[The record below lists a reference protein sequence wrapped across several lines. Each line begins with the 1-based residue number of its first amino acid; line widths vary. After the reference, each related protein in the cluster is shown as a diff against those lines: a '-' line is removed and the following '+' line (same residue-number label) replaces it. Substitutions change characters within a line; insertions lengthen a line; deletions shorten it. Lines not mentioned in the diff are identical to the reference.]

1 MEELGKKSQ
10 DFHFK
15 VGSAI
20 KLEDKDLVVLIGE
33 KASWMAPA
41 LIENGYQ
48 EKVMVLGDI
57 EDAIPLV
64 EDFEGVVLFKG
75 SRINQLEKLL
85 PPWAVDDDSDGN
97 NEKC

>member
-10 DFHFK
+10 DLHFK

-20 KLEDKDLVVLIGE
+20 KLEDKDLVILIGE

-48 EKVMVLGDI
+48 EKG
-57 EDAIPLV
+57 
-64 EDFEGVVLFKG
+64 LFIDK
-75 SRINQLEKLL
+75 INF
-85 PPWAVDDDSDGN
+85 
-97 NEKC
+97 

>member
-1 MEELGKKSQ
+1 
-10 DFHFK
+10 
-15 VGSAI
+15 
-20 KLEDKDLVVLIGE
+20 
-33 KASWMAPA
+33 
-41 LIENGYQ
+41 
-48 EKVMVLGDI
+48 MVLGDI